1 MIIKVIKSEVKLKE
15 YRRTKDKR
23 EKEYITSIVNNKNKD
38 NIDNIKESKRNS
50 KE

>member
-1 MIIKVIKSEVKLKE
+1 MKIKLNLNIRKVE
-15 YRRTKDKR
+15 Y
-23 EKEYITSIVNNKNKD
+23 SIVNNKNKD